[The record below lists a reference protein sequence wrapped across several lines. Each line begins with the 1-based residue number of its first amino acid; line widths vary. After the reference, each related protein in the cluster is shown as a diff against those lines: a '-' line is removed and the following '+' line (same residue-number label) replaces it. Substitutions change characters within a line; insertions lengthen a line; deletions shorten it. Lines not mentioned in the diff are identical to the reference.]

1 MKSALAALLIAIAIL
16 PPVYGKDDYHG
27 LPPAGAATQGAAL
40 LAVCAACHGMNG
52 IGMSPTHPN
61 LAGQGYNYILKEL
74 ENFRSGARKSSIM
87 TGMAMTIPP
96 SPKHA
101 NLKDIAAYF
110 SQLTPM
116 WTYVAVGAV
125 PATAAQLK
133 LGKIIYRRGNAA
145 EGLPACA
152 ACHGLN
158 GEGNGPMAIPALAG
172 QHAPYMLGELQRF
185 ASGRRTNS
193 PGQVMYTISRA
204 MTADEENAVIA
215 YLAQM
220 HPDQVLG
227 MGPKNF
233 TAYAQLHGAPA
244 APKAH

>member
-1 MKSALAALLIAIAIL
+1 MKSALVALLIAVAIL

-27 LPPAGAATQGAAL
+27 LPPAGAATQGATL

-61 LAGQGYNYILKEL
+61 LAGQGYNYILKQL
-74 ENFRSGARKSSIM
+74 ENFRSGARKSSVM
-87 TGMAMTIPP
+87 NGMAMTIPP
-96 SPKHA
+96 SPAHA
-101 NLKDIAAYF
+101 NLKAIAAYF
-110 SQLTPM
+110 SQLKPM
-116 WTYVAVGAV
+116 WTYAAAVPV
-125 PATAAQLK
+125 PATPEQLR
-133 LGKIIYRRGNAA
+133 LGKVIYEQGVAA

-193 PGQVMYTISRA
+193 PGQVMYTIART
-204 MTADEENAVIA
+204 MTADEQNAVIA
-215 YLAQM
+215 YLATLN
-220 HPDQVLG
+220 PEQVLG
-227 MGPKNF
+227 TGPKNF
-233 TAYAQLHGAPA
+233 TAYAQLHGATG